1 VPDGSQYVNTEAAAE
16 FLGIA
21 PTTLY
26 GYRHRAHLRPPGFPL
41 GVRIGGALRWDLRDL
56 ERWLEEQKR
65 LQDNGTRSRSPTATT
80 TTRPTRRAQ
89 PRGARK
95 GR

>member
-1 VPDGSQYVNTEAAAE
+1 VPDAPRYVNTEAAAE

-21 PTTLY
+21 PTTLH
-26 GYRHRAHLRPPGFPL
+26 GYRYRPHLRPPGFPI

-65 LQDNGTRSRSPTATT
+65 AQDNGARARSPTTT
-80 TTRPTRRAQ
+80 AKRILAKS
-89 PRGARK
+89 ARW